1 MLPSDNKIKELEDLF
16 FTDYTLLKEKKIDF
30 ESIRNKYLGRK
41 GLLNTLYPL
50 LSKLEGKKKSDFGK
64 RINDLKKEILS
75 NLNRHKPKNHQKKN
89 GSNNTDLTLP
99 ESYKS
104 EGSIHPITIII
115 DEIKDI
121 FTKIG
126 FSSIYGPEVD
136 SDYYNFEALNI
147 PKHHPA
153 RDMQDTFYINEN
165 LLLRTHTSG
174 SQIHFMEKNNPPIR
188 ILSPGRVY
196 RNEDISVRSYC
207 LFHQIEGLY
216 VDKNVSFSNLKGTL
230 EYFAKEF
237 FGSNVK
243 TRFRPSYF
251 PFTEPS
257 AEMDVYWGLN
267 SESDYRITKGTG
279 WLEILGCGMV
289 DPEVFKS
296 VKYDTKKISGFAFGL
311 GIERI
316 AMLKYGIDDI
326 RLLYEGDSKFLRQFK
341 K

>member
-1 MLPSDNKIKELEDLF
+1 VSILKKIKELKELF
-16 FTDYTLLKEKKIDF
+16 DSDYKLLIENQLDVTFIF
-30 ESIRNKYLGRK
+30 NKYLGRK
-41 GLLNTLYPL
+41 GILNTLYPL
-50 LSKLEGKKKSDFGK
+50 LSKSNKEEKSDFGK
-64 RINDLKKEILS
+64 KINDFKQYISSKLEKHSLANDTNELKSKI
-75 NLNRHKPKNHQKKN
+75 
-89 GSNNTDLTLP
+89 DLTLP

-104 EGSIHPITIII
+104 NGSVHPITLIVN
-115 DEIKDI
+115 EIKNI
-121 FTKIG
+121 FLKIG

-153 RDMQDTFYINEN
+153 RDMQDTFYINDN
-165 LLLRTHTSG
+165 ILLRTHTSG
-174 SQIHFMEKNNPPIR
+174 SQIHFMENNKPPIR

-216 VDKNVSFSNLKGTL
+216 VDENVSFAELKGTL

-237 FGSNVK
+237 FGSDVK

>member
-1 MLPSDNKIKELEDLF
+1 MLQFDNKIKELETLF
-16 FTDYTLLKEKKIDF
+16 FADYNLLKENKIDF
-30 ESIRNKYLGRK
+30 KSIQNKYLGRK

-50 LSKLEGKKKSDFGK
+50 LSKLQAEKKSEFGKK
-64 RINDLKKEILS
+64 INNFKKEILS
-75 NLNRHKPKNHQKKN
+75 NLNKYKPGDNQKEN
-89 GSNNTDLTLP
+89 QPSNIDLSLP
-99 ESYKS
+99 ESYQPS
-104 EGSIHPITIII
+104 GSIHPITIIV

-121 FTKIG
+121 FSKIG

-153 RDMQDTFYINEN
+153 RDMQDTFYIDEN
-165 LLLRTHTSG
+165 ILLRTHTSG
-174 SQIHFMEKNNPPIR
+174 SQIHFMKENEPPIR

-216 VDKNVSFSNLKGTL
+216 VDKNVSFSDLKGTL

-237 FGSNVK
+237 FGSKVK

-267 SESDYRITKGTG
+267 TESDYRITKGTG

-289 DPEVFKS
+289 DPKVFTS
-296 VKYDTKKISGFAFGL
+296 VKYNPKTLKGFAFGL

-326 RLLYEGDSKFLRQFK
+326 RLLYDGDVRFLRQFNK
-341 K
+341 

>member
-1 MLPSDNKIKELEDLF
+1 VSIKSNINEIRSEFDSDFCILESGQLEYKEIF
-16 FTDYTLLKEKKIDF
+16 Y
-30 ESIRNKYLGRK
+30 KYLGRK
-41 GLLNTLYPL
+41 GLIVALYPL
-50 LSKLEGKKKSDFGK
+50 LSTVEVSEKPKLGNE
-64 RINDLKKEILS
+64 INSLKNYISEKLSVFES
-75 NLNRHKPKNHQKKN
+75 NLTSEDNSK
-89 GSNNTDLTLP
+89 DLLDLSLP
-99 ESYKS
+99 SLDKS
-104 EGSIHPITIII
+104 IGSIHPITLII
-115 DEIKDI
+115 DEIQNI
-121 FTKIG
+121 FKKIG

-153 RDMQDTFYINEN
+153 RDMQDTFYTKDSN
-165 LLLRTHTSG
+165 LLRTHTSG
-174 SQIHFMEKNNPPIR
+174 SQIHFMENSSPPIR

-216 VDKNVSFSNLKGTL
+216 VDEKVTFSDLKGTL
-230 EYFAKEF
+230 DYFAKEF
-237 FGSNVK
+237 FGPDTK

-257 AEMDVYWGLN
+257 AEMDVYWGLEN
-267 SESDYRITKGTG
+267 ESDYRITKGTG

-296 VKYDTKKISGFAFGL
+296 VKIDPDKYKGYAFGL

-316 AMLKYGIDDI
+316 AMLKYGIEDI
-326 RLLYEGDSKFLRQFK
+326 RMLFDGDIRFLRQFK
-341 K
+341 

>member
-1 MLPSDNKIKELEDLF
+1 MSIKS
-16 FTDYTLLKEKKIDF
+16 KIDELNNSF
-30 ESIRNKYLGRK
+30 ASDYKLLDDESMDVSTLINKYLGRK
-41 GLLNTLYPL
+41 GLVNDLYKL
-50 LSKLEGKKKSDFGK
+50 LGTVKPEEKSDYGK
-64 RINDLKKEILS
+64 IINDVKQSFTLQ
-75 NLNRHKPKNHQKKN
+75 LNKFNSKVTP
-89 GSNNTDLTLP
+89 SSSSEDIDLTLP
-99 ESYKS
+99 ESYIFS
-104 EGSIHPITIII
+104 GSLHPITLIIN
-115 DEIKDI
+115 EIKSI
-121 FTKIG
+121 FSRIG

-153 RDMQDTFYINEN
+153 RDMQDTFYIDKN

-174 SQIHFMEKNNPPIR
+174 SQIHFMEKNSPPIR
-188 ILSPGRVY
+188 ILSPGKVY

-216 VDKNVSFSNLKGTL
+216 VDKNVTFSDLKGTL

-237 FGSNVK
+237 FGQDVK

-257 AEMDVYWGLN
+257 AEMDVYWGLKT
-267 SESDYRITKGTG
+267 ESDYRITKGTG

-289 DPEVFKS
+289 DPAVFKA
-296 VKYDTKKISGFAFGL
+296 VKYTEDNLNGFAFGL

-316 AMLKYGIDDI
+316 AMLKYGIEDI
-326 RLLYEGDSKFLRQFK
+326 RLLYEGDVRFLRQFK
-341 K
+341 Q